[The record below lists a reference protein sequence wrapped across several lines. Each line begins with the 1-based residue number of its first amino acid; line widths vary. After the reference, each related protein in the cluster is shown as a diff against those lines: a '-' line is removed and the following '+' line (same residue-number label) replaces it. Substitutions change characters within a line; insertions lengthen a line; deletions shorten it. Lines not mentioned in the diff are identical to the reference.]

1 MAKDNSQN
9 GKTAE
14 KIAEDVK
21 EQVEHYGGELL
32 EFAEKARNDVV
43 KTMKSAAS
51 RIRKQVENSEDD
63 VKNGAETVAKK
74 LEESAEFLSNISA
87 KQAEK
92 VTEQAEKVVE
102 QAEQSGWKTLLVVF
116 VIGLVIGWL
125 LSNAGD

>member
-21 EQVEHYGGELL
+21 EQVEHYGGEFL
-32 EFAEKARNDVV
+32 EFAEKARNEVV
-43 KTMKSAAS
+43 NTMKSAAS
-51 RIRKQVENSEDD
+51 RLRKQVENSEED

-92 VTEQAEKVVE
+92 VTEQAEN
-102 QAEQSGWKTLLVVF
+102 SGWKTLLVVF